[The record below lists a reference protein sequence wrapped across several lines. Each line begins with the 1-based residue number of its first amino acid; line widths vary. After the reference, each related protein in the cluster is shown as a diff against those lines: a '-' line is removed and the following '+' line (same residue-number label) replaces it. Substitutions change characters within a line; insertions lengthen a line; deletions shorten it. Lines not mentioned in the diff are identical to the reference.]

1 MSEDEKRFGLLVIM
15 STTEIRRFDVEPLR
29 LFARI
34 LSPLRDELLIV
45 KGIAM
50 RRWAEGDPL
59 LVDWWFSS
67 KIKHLNNN
75 NINDEE
81 SSWGKN
87 IL

>member
-15 STTEIRRFDVEPLR
+15 SATEIRRFDVKPLR

-50 RRWAEGDPL
+50 RR
-59 LVDWWFSS
+59 
-67 KIKHLNNN
+67 
-75 NINDEE
+75 
-81 SSWGKN
+81 
-87 IL
+87 